1 MVEKDASLRTA
12 NSLQLKRTSLIEKQK
27 SKKENWNMIRLR
39 CLLGEMQTT
48 MDTTERFEMVLN
60 GPNAN
65 GSAWIFNLTG
75 KLAS

>member
-1 MVEKDASLRTA
+1 
-12 NSLQLKRTSLIEKQK
+12 
-27 SKKENWNMIRLR
+27 MIRLR
-39 CLLGEMQTT
+39 CLLREMQTT